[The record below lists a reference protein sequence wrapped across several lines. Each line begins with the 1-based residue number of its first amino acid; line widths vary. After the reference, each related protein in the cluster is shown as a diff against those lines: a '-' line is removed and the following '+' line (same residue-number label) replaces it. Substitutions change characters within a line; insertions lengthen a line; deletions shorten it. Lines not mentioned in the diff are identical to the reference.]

1 MVKRHLFFWLV
12 LMLLAIANG
21 ILRETLL
28 SPRFTELA
36 AHQLST
42 LSGIVLTG
50 LVAGLFARR
59 WPLASPSQAWLVGIC
74 WLMFTLLFEFTFG
87 HYVAGHSW
95 ARLLQDYNLSAGRVW
110 PLFLLWVAVMP
121 YLFYR
126 LGRTDR

>member
-87 HYVAGHSW
+87 HYLAGHSW
-95 ARLLQDYNLSAGRVW
+95 ARLLQDYNLLAGRVW

-126 LGRTDR
+126 LGRTDS

>member
-1 MVKRHLFFWLV
+1 MVKRHLFFWFV

-28 SPRFTELA
+28 TPRFTELT
-36 AHQLST
+36 AHQIST

-50 LVAGLFARR
+50 LAVGLFARR

-74 WLMFTLLFEFTFG
+74 WLMSTLLFEFTFG
-87 HYVAGHSW
+87 HYVAGHAW

-110 PLFLLWVAVMP
+110 PLFLLWVTVMP

-126 LGRTDR
+126 VGRSAS